1 MSSATETT
9 PADGGLMRVS
19 SDKISRLMD
28 LVGELSLS
36 VSETV
41 QSSDLAGLQLTNFDA
56 AVHRLNMIVREVQD
70 AATELR
76 LVPVDDVFRRLRRM
90 VRELER
96 QTGKQIEMDIEGGD
110 TAIDK
115 LVADRLYDPLLH
127 VVRNSADHGLEGPE
141 ERVSNGKAAQGRII
155 LSAAQVGSEVRIT
168 VSDDGRG
175 LSREKILKKAR
186 EKGFFGPDEE
196 PEPSVLW
203 KVIFEPGFS
212 TAETV
217 SNLSGRGVGMDVL
230 NATMQALRGRIGV
243 DSTAGQGTRVALH
256 IPVSLAFLDCIILR
270 LGHQLFAV
278 PIDVIS
284 EIAKPKPDELI
295 GISADVGSEMF
306 RLRGTFIPICR
317 LDDFY
322 NTPMRPASAPPEP
335 VLVVFNTTSG
345 PIAVPVDEIL
355 DRQQVVMKPLVGRL
369 AQVRAS
375 WGCALLG
382 TGEVALVLDCER
394 LASGAAG
401 GGVQ

>member
-1 MSSATETT
+1 
-9 PADGGLMRVS
+9 
-19 SDKISRLMD
+19 
-28 LVGELSLS
+28 
-36 VSETV
+36 
-41 QSSDLAGLQLTNFDA
+41 
-56 AVHRLNMIVREVQD
+56 
-70 AATELR
+70 
-76 LVPVDDVFRRLRRM
+76 M

-96 QTGKQIEMDIEGGD
+96 QTGKSIEMDIEGGD

-127 VVRNSADHGLEGPE
+127 VVRNSADHGLEPPE
-141 ERVSNGKAAQGRII
+141 ERLAAGKSAQGRIL

-168 VSDDGRG
+168 VADDGRG
-175 LSREKILKKAR
+175 LSRDRILKKAR

-196 PEPSVLW
+196 PEPAALW
-203 KVIFEPGFS
+203 KMIFEPGFS

-230 NATMQALRGRIGV
+230 NSTMQALRGRIGV

-270 LGHQLFAV
+270 LGQQLFAV
-278 PIDVIS
+278 PIDVVS
-284 EIAKPKPDELI
+284 EIAKPAREDLI

-306 RLRGTFIPICR
+306 RQRGAYIPICR
-317 LDDFY
+317 LDHFY
-322 NTPMRPASAPPEP
+322 GTDMRRGTTSAEA

-369 AQVRAS
+369 AKVRAS

-394 LASGAAG
+394 LAQGGAA
-401 GGVQ
+401 

>member
-1 MSSATETT
+1 MSSAVETT

-19 SDKISRLMD
+19 SEKISRLMD

-96 QTGKQIEMDIEGGD
+96 QTGKQIEMEIEGGE

-141 ERVSNGKAAQGRII
+141 ERVANGKPAQGRII

-168 VSDDGRG
+168 VADDGRG

-196 PEPSVLW
+196 PEPSALW
-203 KVIFEPGFS
+203 KCIFEPGFS
-212 TAETV
+212 TAEVV

-230 NATMQALRGRIGV
+230 NATMQALRGRIAV

-284 EIAKPKPDELI
+284 EIAKPKPEELI
-295 GISADVGSEMF
+295 GISADTGSEMF
-306 RLRGTFIPICR
+306 RLRGAFIPICR

-335 VLVVFNTTSG
+335 VLVVFNTSSG

-355 DRQQVVMKPLVGRL
+355 DRQQVVMKPLIGRL

>member
-345 PIAVPVDEIL
+345 PIAVPVYEIL

>member
-1 MSSATETT
+1 MSSAPETA

-96 QTGKQIEMDIEGGD
+96 QTGKQIEMDIEGGE

-141 ERVSNGKAAQGRII
+141 ERVANGKPAQGRIV

-168 VSDDGRG
+168 VADDGRG

-196 PEPSVLW
+196 PEPAALW

-212 TAETV
+212 TAEVV

-284 EIAKPKPDELI
+284 EIAKPKPEELI
-295 GISADVGSEMF
+295 GISADTGSEMF
-306 RLRGTFIPICR
+306 RLRGAFIPICR

-394 LASGAAG
+394 LASGAAA

>member
-1 MSSATETT
+1 MSSAVE
-9 PADGGLMRVS
+9 PAAADGGLMRVS

-41 QSSDLAGLQLTNFDA
+41 QSPDLTGLQLTNFDA

-76 LVPVDDVFRRLRRM
+76 LVPIDDVFRRLRRM

-96 QTGKQIEMDIEGGD
+96 QTGKSIEMDIEGGD

-127 VVRNSADHGLEGPE
+127 VVRNSADHGLEPPE
-141 ERVSNGKAAQGRII
+141 ERLAAGKSAQGRIL

-168 VSDDGRG
+168 VADDGRG
-175 LSREKILKKAR
+175 LSRDRILKKAR

-196 PEPSVLW
+196 PEPAALW
-203 KVIFEPGFS
+203 KMIFEPGFS

-230 NATMQALRGRIGV
+230 NSTMQALRGRIGV
-243 DSTAGQGTRVALH
+243 DSAAGQGTRVALH

-270 LGHQLFAV
+270 LGQQLFAV
-278 PIDVIS
+278 PIDVVS
-284 EIAKPKPDELI
+284 EIAKPAREDLI

-306 RLRGTFIPICR
+306 RQRGAYIPICR
-317 LDDFY
+317 LDHFY
-322 NTPMRPASAPPEP
+322 GTDMRRGTTSAEA

-345 PIAVPVDEIL
+345 LIAVPVDEIL

-369 AQVRAS
+369 AKVRAS

-394 LASGAAG
+394 LAQGGAA
-401 GGVQ
+401 